1 MHTTGAKSMVLKKKD
16 VLPILQSLAED
27 LQLYFRVE
35 DDKGM
40 VLFDNLE
47 DASFFTFPVMLD
59 DEVLGRVKGDEH
71 AKAIAHLLTQTL
83 QKDQERKRLGT
94 EVLNLYQEINLI
106 FNFSEKLAQTIDA
119 PAICSITVE
128 EARRVIQSDHGVI
141 VLWSEQN
148 RRLEVMALSGQVFF
162 NPEKINAER
171 GFLLQILL
179 SGQSEIL
186 TDTRTLA
193 ESEIILPSVK
203 AVIYAALKVKHRV
216 MGALVL
222 ASMEDVQYT
231 AADLKL
237 LTTLALQSSG
247 GIESALLYEKN
258 ISEAREREESM
269 RRIYEVTGKFVPYE
283 FIGALGHQV
292 ITDVKLGD
300 HIEKNVT
307 VLFSDIREYTRISEK
322 MTPQENFHFVCSFNE
337 RMGPIIRKHRGFVN
351 QYLGD
356 AIMAIFPGSAS
367 DALAAAVEMRHALN
381 ELNTERLAGGL
392 EMIQIGIGMHSGPLI
407 MGITGDLNRL
417 DATTISDTV
426 NTASRL
432 ESLTKYY
439 HAGIILSDASLR
451 QIMDESSGF
460 HLRHLGLVQLKG
472 KEEPIRIHE
481 CFDGDPELEVQHK
494 IMSRAMFN
502 GGMQLYLNESFA
514 SARQAFDE
522 VLELDPADRTARFF
536 QNKCTELMNSTNASH
551 PVGVVEM
558 QEK

>member
-247 GIESALLYEKN
+247 AIESALLYEKN

>member
-40 VLFDNLE
+40 VLFDNLD

-71 AKAIAHLLTQTL
+71 AKARAHLLTQTL

-247 GIESALLYEKN
+247 AIESALLYEKN

-514 SARQAFDE
+514 GARQAFDE

>member
-247 GIESALLYEKN
+247 AIESALLYEKN

-514 SARQAFDE
+514 GARQAFDE

>member
-1 MHTTGAKSMVLKKKD
+1 MVLKKKD

-40 VLFDNLE
+40 VLFDNLD

-247 GIESALLYEKN
+247 AIESALLYEKN

-514 SARQAFDE
+514 GARQAFDE

>member
-1 MHTTGAKSMVLKKKD
+1 MNTAGVKSMVLKKKD
-16 VLPILQSLAED
+16 ILPILQSLAEG

-47 DASFFTFPVMLD
+47 DLSFFTFPVMLEE
-59 DEVLGRVKGDEH
+59 EVLGRVKGDEH
-71 AKAIAHLLTQTL
+71 AKAIASLLTQTL
-83 QKDQERKRLGT
+83 QKDRERKRLGT

-119 PAICSITVE
+119 PAICSITLE
-128 EARRVIQSDHGVI
+128 EARRVIKSDHGVV
-141 VLWSEQN
+141 VLWSELN
-148 RRLEVMALSGQVFF
+148 RRLEVMALSGQAFF
-162 NPEKINAER
+162 NPEKINTER

-179 SGQSEIL
+179 SGQSEIM
-186 TDTRTLA
+186 TDTRALA

-247 GIESALLYEKN
+247 AIESALLYEKN

-300 HIEKNVT
+300 HIEKTVT

-337 RMGPIIRKHRGFVN
+337 RMGPIIRKHHGFVN

-381 ELNTERLAGGL
+381 ELNRERMAGGL
-392 EMIQIGIGMHSGPLI
+392 ETIQIGIGMHSGPLI
-407 MGITGDLNRL
+407 MGITGDQNRL

-451 QIMDESSGF
+451 QIMDENSGY

-481 CFDGDPELEVQHK
+481 CFDGDPESEVQHK
-494 IMSRAMFN
+494 IRSRALFN

-536 QNKCTELMNSTNASH
+536 QNKCTELMNSVTANH

>member
-1 MHTTGAKSMVLKKKD
+1 MVLKKKD

-247 GIESALLYEKN
+247 AIESALLYEKN

-514 SARQAFDE
+514 GARQAFDE

>member
-59 DEVLGRVKGDEH
+59 EEVLGRVKGDEP

-247 GIESALLYEKN
+247 AIESALLYEKN

-514 SARQAFDE
+514 GARQAFDE

>member
-35 DDKGM
+35 DYKGM
-40 VLFDNLE
+40 VLFDNLD

-247 GIESALLYEKN
+247 AIESALLYEKN

-381 ELNTERLAGGL
+381 ELNTERLADGL

-514 SARQAFDE
+514 GARQAFDE